1 MANFDA
7 KHFSKIDW
15 AVVGAAGV
23 SFICLFLPWYG
34 SLSAHLGT
42 VSRPPSF
49 CTLGAEDFQPLEFGD
64 EFA

>member
-1 MANFDA
+1 MGKAGSEPADG
-7 KHFSKIDW
+7 SPLDW
-15 AVVGAAGV
+15 GCEDP
-23 SFICLFLPWYG
+23 SY

>member
-1 MANFDA
+1 MQ
-7 KHFSKIDW
+7 
-15 AVVGAAGV
+15 VVMLYLRFKAPFQSV
-23 SFICLFLPWYG
+23 ET